1 MRKDVLSK
9 LGACLLIGSFA
20 FMSLASGSS
29 GTKETDSITVKDGG
43 NDDGTQA
50 TTTEPRIEYEIT
62 HTTFTHYTNSIN
74 REEYCGII
82 EITNTG
88 SSYIYLGS
96 CTFDLEDDSGHLL
109 QADSMVT
116 GSPDVLAP
124 GEKGY
129 FFNNGY
135 IDEGVSLDNGV
146 NLVPTFTIEIAKKGK
161 DAIVDY
167 PVSDLDIRDND
178 YGMGIKVTGRVTNNT
193 DEEISLTDAMIIA
206 VFFDADGEIL
216 DVGYTYPSSIGAGAT
231 SSFEI
236 STIFGNEN
244 VSTSNVADYT
254 VIARGKY
261 FNW

>member
-9 LGACLLIGSFA
+9 LGACLLVGTFA
-20 FMSLASGSS
+20 FMSLASGST
-29 GTKETDSITVKDGG
+29 TKETNSVTVNGDGNG
-43 NDDGTQA
+43 DGTPA
-50 TTTEPRIEYEIT
+50 TTTEAKIEYEIT

-88 SSYIYLGS
+88 NSYIYLGS
-96 CTFDLEDDSGHLL
+96 CTFDLEDNSGHLL
-109 QADSMVT
+109 QSDSMIS
-116 GSPDVLAP
+116 GAPDVLAP

-146 NLVPTFTIEIAKKGK
+146 NLVPTFTIEIAKRGR

-167 PVSDLDIRDND
+167 EVSDLDIRDND
-178 YGMGIKVTGRVTNNT
+178 YGFGIKVTGRVTNNT
-193 DEEISLTDAMIIA
+193 EEATSLTDVMIIA
-206 VFFDADGEIL
+206 VFFDSNGEIL
-216 DVGYTYPSSIGAGAT
+216 DVGYTYPDSIGAGAT

-236 STIFGNEN
+236 STVFGNSE
-244 VSTSNVADYT
+244 VSTANVADYK
-254 VIARGKY
+254 VIARNKY
-261 FNW
+261 YNW